1 MSGGWLSGVVTVAL
15 GPPDHGLPGA
25 PLRLENLRLKVAQ
38 LEHPKRKLAAAAGPR
53 PSVSSAGGPHCPIS
67 SQWCVMSN
75 SIAGSP
81 QLLNTKEK
89 KINEA
94 LFKVAFLLCFVK
106 PQSREEYT

>member
-1 MSGGWLSGVVTVAL
+1 
-15 GPPDHGLPGA
+15 
-25 PLRLENLRLKVAQ
+25 
-38 LEHPKRKLAAAAGPR
+38 
-53 PSVSSAGGPHCPIS
+53 
-67 SQWCVMSN
+67 MSN